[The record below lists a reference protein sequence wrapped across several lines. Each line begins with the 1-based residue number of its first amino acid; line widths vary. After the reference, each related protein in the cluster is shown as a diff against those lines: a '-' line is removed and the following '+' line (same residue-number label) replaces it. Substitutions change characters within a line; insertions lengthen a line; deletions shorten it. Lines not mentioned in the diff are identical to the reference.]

1 MRVAVVHSFYSSR
14 QPSGEN
20 TQVESEVEALRG
32 AGLKVALLSALTDEL
47 DDQALY
53 GVRCAVR
60 VATGRGCSPLDQIAS
75 FRPDLVHVHNLF
87 PNLGRRWVRHL
98 DVPLVATVHNFR
110 FTCAG
115 GTLVRDGKSCT
126 ACPEGDR
133 WAALRHRCYR
143 GSLAATVPLALAQ
156 RGGPGADPVLG
167 RADRVLCFSPRQ
179 RRFLESGG
187 VPSERL
193 VDWSNFLPAALDP
206 GVRRDGPAAR
216 SGALYVGRLT
226 REKGVVELVRSW
238 TGREVLRIVGDG
250 PLLADVTRLARRRN
264 VEVLGSVD
272 RRQVIGHMQRS
283 AVLVMPGA
291 TPELAPLTF
300 VEALACGLPVVVRD
314 TADFGVHI
322 TAHGLGEVVAGVDE
336 FPAATARVIADAEAP
351 TRCRAYHDERHRSD
365 TWVAR
370 TLALYADVAGRVPTS

>member
-20 TQVESEVEALRG
+20 AQVASEVEALRG
-32 AGLKVALLSALTDEL
+32 AGLKVALISAHTDEL
-47 DDQALY
+47 EGQALY
-53 GVRCAVR
+53 GVRCATR
-60 VATGRGCSPLDQIAS
+60 VATGRGASPLDQIEA
-75 FRPDLVHVHNLF
+75 FGPDLVHVHNLF

-115 GTLVRDGKSCT
+115 GTLVRDGDSCT

-133 WAALRHRCYR
+133 WAGLRHRCYR
-143 GSLAATVPLALAQ
+143 GSLVATLPVVFAQ

-167 RADRVLCFSPRQ
+167 RADRVLCFSARQ
-179 RRFLESGG
+179 RRFLEAGG
-187 VPSERL
+187 VPGERL
-193 VDWSNFLPAALDP
+193 VDWSNFLPAVLDP
-206 GVRRDGPAAR
+206 GVPHDTPQPR

-250 PLLADVTRLARRRN
+250 PQMADITRLARRRN
-264 VEVLGSVD
+264 VEVLGGVD
-272 RRQVIGHMQRS
+272 RREVIAHMQRS

-314 TADFGVHI
+314 TADFGAHVS
-322 TAHGLGEVVAGVDE
+322 AHGLGEVVAGVDE
-336 FPAATARVIADAEAP
+336 FPAAAARQIADPGAP
-351 TRCRAYHDERHRSD
+351 ARCRAFHDERHRSD
-365 TWVAR
+365 TWLAR
-370 TLALYADVAGRVPTS
+370 TLALYADITGRVPTS

>member
-20 TQVESEVEALRG
+20 AQVESEVEALRG
-32 AGLKVALLSALTDEL
+32 AGLKVALIGARTDDLEG
-47 DDQALY
+47 QPLY
-53 GVRCAVR
+53 GVRCAAR
-60 VATGRGCSPLDQIAS
+60 VATGRGRSPLDQIEA

-87 PNLGRRWVRHL
+87 PNLGRRWARHL

-115 GTLVRDGKSCT
+115 GTLVRDGSTCT
-126 ACPEGDR
+126 ACPEGDS

-143 GSLAATVPLALAQ
+143 GSLAATLPLAIAQ

-167 RADRVLCFSPRQ
+167 RAARVLCFSARQ
-179 RRFLESGG
+179 RRFLEAGG
-187 VPSERL
+187 VPGERL

-206 GVRRDGPAAR
+206 GVPHDPPPR

-226 REKGVVELVRSW
+226 REKGIVELVRSW
-238 TGREVLRIVGDG
+238 TGRDVLRVVGDG

-264 VEVLGSVD
+264 VEVLGGVD
-272 RRQVIGHMQRS
+272 RRQVIAHMQRS
-283 AVLVMPGA
+283 AVLAMPGA

-314 TADFGVHI
+314 TADFGAHV
-322 TAHGLGEVVAGVDE
+322 TTHGLGEVVSSVDE
-336 FPAATARVIADAEAP
+336 FPAAAARQIADPEAP
-351 TRCRAYHDERHRSD
+351 ARCRAFHDDRHRSD
-365 TWVAR
+365 AWVAR
-370 TLALYADVAGRVPTS
+370 ALALYADVTGRVPAP